1 MKKLFGW
8 IENFWYHYKW
18 ITVIVVAF
26 VAIIAF
32 CLFNRGDGVNDDI
45 QIIYAGP
52 EILTDVEIE
61 RMERAFSDVMGKDY
75 NEDGKNSVNIVDI
88 TVLSEQQLEEA
99 REEAKK
105 DGESIVYDPTMRTQA
120 VTQVKNLM
128 STGAVIICLLDPYV
142 YELCQEGTFEKLENV
157 LSTVPEV
164 ARDQYAIPFEQTDLA
179 KSFDA
184 FSVFDSELLLCIRTN
199 AVIGTD
205 SKQFQKEYAWHK
217 TYFKDLA
224 EFSV

>member
-1 MKKLFGW
+1 MKKLFKW

-26 VAIIAF
+26 AAIIAF
-32 CLFNRGDGVNDDI
+32 CLFNRGDGINDDI

-52 EILTDVEIE
+52 KVLTDVEIE
-61 RMERAFSDVMGKDY
+61 RMERAFADVMGKDY
-75 NEDGKNSVNIVDI
+75 NGDGKNSVNIVDI
-88 TVLSEQQLEEA
+88 TVLSEEQLEEA
-99 REEAKK
+99 KEEAKK

-128 STGAVIICLLDPYV
+128 STGAVIISLLDPYV
-142 YELCQEGTFEKLENV
+142 YGLCQEGTFEKLENV
-157 LSTVPEV
+157 LETVPDN
-164 ARDQYAIPFEQTDLA
+164 AKDPYAIPFFETELA

-184 FSVFDSELLLCIRTN
+184 FSVLEGELLLCIRTN
-199 AVIGTD
+199 AVIGTNN
-205 SKQFQKEYAWHK
+205 KQFQKEYAWHK
-217 TYFKDLA
+217 TYFKELS